1 MRQEQ
6 TGSQNIAM
14 IPLHFSF
21 FVSFFALSFGFAFAR
36 QFLISHVNVA
46 LFSLDSPTILISL
59 PISVAGIAIGI
70 FLGSWLTLQSGRKIL
85 IQSSSI
91 FGMGAFLASCVA
103 PNLSV
108 YITSYF
114 VLGLTLGLY
123 LLAALMYIAEIALP
137 IQRGIALSYIPTM
150 FMAGIFLALPLQYF
164 NEISE
169 LLPFLVAYVIL
180 NLIFLLLFY
189 IKVPESPR
197 WLSLVGLSDSSL
209 NVLFK
214 LRLNMG
220 LAAHELAVINDSV
233 RHNIRGATLFFQNN
247 NFRQVMWFY
256 SLFAIL
262 LHLSGVSFFPIILS
276 LYMTNALEYDQVFS
290 CNLKECIFYAMIFA
304 MVLAALIN
312 TLFIE
317 RVGRRKL
324 LLISATSNCIMLF
337 LIWVFFLTIGHNNNY
352 LTLMVLSIVYV
363 FTATLSAC
371 VFLSCFVDIAPT
383 CARDFCVSAI
393 LFIFVTSILLMI
405 RVLFDYHLYLSF
417 SNLVLIFS
425 IFAFIFVIVIKK
437 FFPDTNDLSL
447 EEIESHIFDGRK
459 VRLIGNNIKDNY

>member
-6 TGSQNIAM
+6 AGSQNIAM

-36 QFLISHVNVA
+36 QFLISNANAA
-46 LFSLDSPTILISL
+46 LYSLDSSTILISF

-91 FGMGAFLASCVA
+91 FGIGSFLASCVA

-123 LLAALMYIAEIALP
+123 LLSALIYIAEVALP

-150 FMAGIFLALPLQYF
+150 FMVGIFLAIPLQNF
-164 NEISE
+164 NEIGD

-180 NLIFLLLFY
+180 NLIFISLFY
-189 IKVPESPR
+189 VKLPESPR

-247 NFRQVMWFY
+247 HFRQVIWFY

-262 LHLSGVSFFPIILS
+262 LNLSGISFFPIILS
-276 LYMTNALEYDQVFS
+276 LYMTDALEFELVFS
-290 CNLKECIFYAMIFA
+290 GQLKEGILYALVFV

-317 RVGRRKL
+317 RTGRRKL
-324 LLISATSNCIMLF
+324 LLISATANCIMLF
-337 LIWVFFLTIGHNNNY
+337 LIWIFFLTLGDDHNY
-352 LTLMVLSIVYV
+352 LTLMVLSISYI

-383 CARDFCVSAI
+383 CARDFSVSVI
-393 LFIFVTSILLMI
+393 LFIFVTTILLMI
-405 RVLFDYHLYLSF
+405 RVLFDYHLYISF
-417 SNLVLIFS
+417 ANLVLIFS
-425 IFAFIFVIVIKK
+425 IFALIFVIVIKK
-437 FFPDTNDLSL
+437 YFPDTNDLSL
-447 EEIESHIFDGRK
+447 EEIESHIFEGRSVK
-459 VRLIGNNIKDNY
+459 LIGNNIKDGY